1 MVTIRRLAAGAAA
14 LALVCGAGACSGDGG
29 GRATDPGAVPARPDL
44 TPSRAPALPTTIEDF
59 SGEISSADLLVVA
72 PEELTD
78 DEIALIRG
86 AEGVTDSEQIAV
98 SQVPVD
104 GRALTVAAVDPVTF
118 RRFAPVESARID
130 ELWQRVAEG
139 QTAVAGGLRKAL
151 GDPKKL
157 QLGMNAGSPRVQV
170 AAWAPQAPRIEA
182 VVSGDEAVS
191 LGMTPGNAMVLSTGE
206 NAPKPVREA
215 LTKRLADAGSEATVE
230 LLGPDL
236 DTTAPQTAVVAGTV
250 ASTVGTYRYRVD
262 ASGRVTPDP
271 AWVREHIVTADV
283 PILGSVTCNKQMIPQ
298 LRAAL
303 QEIQQRGLADEIH
316 TGEYGGCYNARF
328 IAGSQT
334 LSNHAFGLAVDLNV
348 PGNLRGSVGEIDRA
362 VVAIFKSWGFGW
374 GGDWN
379 WTDPMHF
386 EMNALVKP
394 D

>member
-1 MVTIRRLAAGAAA
+1 MSARSLAATACALALIGLAAG
-14 LALVCGAGACSGDGG
+14 CSGGGEG
-29 GRATDPGAVPARPDL
+29 GRATDPGAVPARPD
-44 TPSRAPALPTTIEDF
+44 TTISRAPALPTTIEDF
-59 SGEISSADLLVVA
+59 SGQISSADLLVVA
-72 PEELTD
+72 PATLTD
-78 DEIALIRG
+78 DELALI
-86 AEGVTDSEQIAV
+86 ESTDGVVDTEQIAL

-104 GRALTVAAVDPVTF
+104 GRALTVAGVDPVTY
-118 RRFAPVESARID
+118 RRFTPVESARID

-139 QTAVAGGLRKAL
+139 QTAVANGLRKGL
-151 GDPKKL
+151 GDPE
-157 QLGMNAGSPRVQV
+157 QIPLGMSADAPRVQV
-170 AAWAPQAPRIEA
+170 AAWAPQTPRIEA
-182 VVSGDEAVS
+182 VVDADEAET
-191 LGMTPGNAMVLSTGE
+191 LGMTPGNAMVVSTGE
-206 NAPKPVREA
+206 NAPQQVRDA
-215 LTKRLADAGSEATVE
+215 LTKRLAAAGSEAGVQ

-250 ASTVGTYRYRVD
+250 SSTVGTYRYRVD
-262 ASGRVTPDP
+262 AAGRVTPDP

-303 QEIQQRGLADEIH
+303 QEVADRGLADEIH

-328 IAGSQT
+328 IAGTQT
-334 LSNHAFGLAVDLNV
+334 LSNHAFGLAIDLNV
-348 PGNLRGSVGEIDRA
+348 PGNLRGSAGDIDRG

-386 EMNALVKP
+386 EMNALVRP